1 MISKVSNW
9 HKPAQ
14 ISYSVYKKCPT
25 QDFYSRT
32 LTAAEAGWH
41 SAMPKDLHFLPR
53 WQIFKMVVNK
63 TGQENGYTPHC
74 GFKWLKPTRNII
86 TFLM

>member
-63 TGQENGYTPHC
+63 TGQAHGYTP
-74 GFKWLKPTRNII
+74 LKII
-86 TFLM
+86 